1 MTSLT
6 KAVGQEQSGLLPA
19 GSHLPQDAFSRKC
32 HPSECRSPSGVS
44 VSDWESLVLRKIR
57 MHLRKKKESQ
67 CGYHALPE
75 GKRVWEEMGG
85 AGRDRA
91 TQGLADHGRQSGSI
105 PKVK

>member
-6 KAVGQEQSGLLPA
+6 KAVGQEQAGLLPA

-32 HPSECRSPSGVS
+32 HPSERRSPSGVS

-57 MHLRKKKESQ
+57 THLRKKEESQ

-75 GKRVWEEMGG
+75 GKRVWEEMGE

-91 TQGLADHGRQSGSI
+91 TQGLADHGRQSGCI